1 MKNKEYRSLVGIK
14 TRSGTENSED
24 LVISGYFILFNE
36 ETELW
41 DGYFERISPKALDK
55 TINNDI
61 RVLINHDTS
70 KVLAR
75 STNDTVKFTIDDK
88 GLFGEVHVNRNDTEA
103 VNLYERVKRG
113 DVNQCSF
120 GFIINDEKIDK
131 RDDGTYHSTILDI
144 ELFEVSV
151 VTYPAYANTSV
162 NARKDNFEKDK
173 KRDHEV
179 WKKELMER
187 IYKNA

>member
-14 TRSGTENSED
+14 TRSETENSED
-24 LVISGYFILFNE
+24 LIISGYFILFNE

-88 GLFGEVHVNRNDTEA
+88 GLFGEVHVNKNDTEA

-173 KRDHEV
+173 KREHEV
-179 WKKELMER
+179 WKKELIER
-187 IYKNA
+187 INKNA